1 MTKERKNGTI
11 KCKVSIY
18 TPKSGHLLAVKHL
31 KGFFMNYKIV
41 ADSSAD
47 MLSLSEIDFAAAP
60 LKIITDN
67 KEYTDNAELNVGE
80 MLTDLKTY
88 KGKSHT
94 SCPSSGEF
102 EEAFGDADRVFCIT
116 ITSNLSG
123 SCNAARVAAKSYTEK
138 HPERK
143 VHIIDS
149 LSTGPEM
156 YIVIEKLV
164 ELIKAGEDFD
174 SIVEKIT
181 DYNVNHTRLLF
192 ALESMHNLANNG
204 RVSHLV
210 AKMAGLLG
218 IRAIGRA
225 SDVGTLE
232 MICKSRGPK
241 NAASDLFSNMKGDGY
256 KGEKV
261 RIHHAQN
268 PAAAELLS
276 RIIAEE
282 FPEAKVV
289 IGEARGLCSFYAEA
303 GGILVGFEI

>member
-1 MTKERKNGTI
+1 
-11 KCKVSIY
+11 
-18 TPKSGHLLAVKHL
+18 
-31 KGFFMNYKIV
+31 MNYKIV

-47 MLSLSEIDFAAAP
+47 MLTLSEIDFDLAP

-67 KEYTDNAELNVGE
+67 KEYKDNAELNVSE
-80 MLTDLKTY
+80 MLTDLKSY
-88 KGKSHT
+88 KGKSRT

-123 SCNAARVAAKSYTEK
+123 SCNAARVAAKSFVEK
-138 HPERK
+138 NPDRK
-143 VHIIDS
+143 VHVIDS

-164 ELIKAGEDFD
+164 ELIKSGEDFD
-174 SIVEKIT
+174 TIVEKIT

-232 MICKSRGPK
+232 MICKSRGLK
-241 NAASDLFSNMKGDGY
+241 NMIADIFSNMKGDGY
-256 KGEKV
+256 EGGKV

-268 PAAAELLS
+268 LAAAELL
-276 RIIAEE
+276 REKIAEVFHKAEIIIA
-282 FPEAKVV
+282 
-289 IGEARGLCSFYAEA
+289 EARGLCSFYAEA
-303 GGILVGFEI
+303 GGLLVGFEI